1 MTPDLNLADAQPPK
15 TQDIR
20 ALTAAVLAVLS
31 LAGTI
36 SVVVIGLLTNTDVT
50 EASLTLGGFT
60 TTFGAYALGIQSE
73 TRA

>member
-1 MTPDLNLADAQPPK
+1 MPELEDQRPPQ

-20 ALTAAVLAVLS
+20 AITASLLAIVS
-31 LAGTI
+31 LLGTI
-36 SVVVIGLLTNTDVT
+36 TVVIIGVVTSKDVQV
-50 EASLTLGGFT
+50 AAALLGGFT